1 MRRAEVVLRLW
12 STSRTSQDFQ
22 VCASEDSGQQ
32 GYSVSG
38 VADRPVRSARSA
50 EWAGALQ
57 GLSQRNGSLLDADG
71 AWGDLGMT

>member
-12 STSRTSQDFQ
+12 STSHTSQDFQ

-38 VADRPVRSARSA
+38 VADRLVRSARSA

-71 AWGDLGMT
+71 AWGDLSMT